1 MKPSKVYFCDPNDDV
16 DDRLQYCGQ
25 TDPETGANVAGEGDK
40 TAVFYDQDGSVTGTA
55 ETLLIDKRYTPM
67 LTDECTFRNGERGR
81 VILNTQ
87 TRTLTAT
94 PHDSEEYNAFVCP
107 RKTDYVSGFHKAYK
121 GDSEFGSGTYPDQN
135 YFINVQGLGLSS

>member
-1 MKPSKVYFCDPNDDV
+1 MFFVKKSLKPSKVYFCDPNDDV

-81 VILNTQ
+81 ATRLNFD
-87 TRTLTAT
+87 TRR
-94 PHDSEEYNAFVCP
+94 F
-107 RKTDYVSGFHKAYK
+107 
-121 GDSEFGSGTYPDQN
+121 
-135 YFINVQGLGLSS
+135 

>member
-1 MKPSKVYFCDPNDDV
+1 MFFWEKSLKPSKVYFCDPNDDV

-81 VILNTQ
+81 I
-87 TRTLTAT
+87 TRTVRGGLTSL
-94 PHDSEEYNAFVCP
+94 DSKP
-107 RKTDYVSGFHKAYK
+107 WT
-121 GDSEFGSGTYPDQN
+121 
-135 YFINVQGLGLSS
+135 LSDTF

>member
-1 MKPSKVYFCDPNDDV
+1 MLDVRQVSNFSNISFFAKISGFFSDVFFVKIFLKSSKVYFCDPNDDV

-81 VILNTQ
+81 V
-87 TRTLTAT
+87 TRTQ
-94 PHDSEEYNAFVCP
+94 
-107 RKTDYVSGFHKAYK
+107 K
-121 GDSEFGSGTYPDQN
+121 
-135 YFINVQGLGLSS
+135 LGH

>member
-1 MKPSKVYFCDPNDDV
+1 MFISHFLKFSISYRKTFKHSQVYFCDPNDDI

-67 LTDECTFRNGERGR
+67 LTDECTFRNGERGH
-81 VILNTQ
+81 IFKANSDTG
-87 TRTLTAT
+87 
-94 PHDSEEYNAFVCP
+94 
-107 RKTDYVSGFHKAYK
+107 KHKK
-121 GDSEFGSGTYPDQN
+121 
-135 YFINVQGLGLSS
+135 LSDT

>member
-1 MKPSKVYFCDPNDDV
+1 MIKVLKPSKVYFCDPNDDV

-67 LTDECTFRNGERGR
+67 LTDECTFRNGACGR
-81 VILNTQ
+81 VNRLNWD
-87 TRTLTAT
+87 TRTLRDT
-94 PHDSEEYNAFVCP
+94 
-107 RKTDYVSGFHKAYK
+107 
-121 GDSEFGSGTYPDQN
+121 Q
-135 YFINVQGLGLSS
+135 

>member
-1 MKPSKVYFCDPNDDV
+1 MLDVRQISNFSNISCFATISNFFSDVFCEKNLKPSKVYFCDPNDDV

-81 VILNTQ
+81 VKRTQ
-87 TRTLTAT
+87 
-94 PHDSEEYNAFVCP
+94 
-107 RKTDYVSGFHKAYK
+107 K
-121 GDSEFGSGTYPDQN
+121 
-135 YFINVQGLGLSS
+135 LGH